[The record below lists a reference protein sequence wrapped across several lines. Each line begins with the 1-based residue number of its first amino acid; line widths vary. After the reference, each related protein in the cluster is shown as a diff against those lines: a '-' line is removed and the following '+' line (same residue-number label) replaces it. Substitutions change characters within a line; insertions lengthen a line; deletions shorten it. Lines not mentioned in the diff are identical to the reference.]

1 MFKEFADPYTFPS
14 YHKRILE
21 PYNYYEFGQRY
32 VASLTDFSRS
42 LLGHPERWNRI
53 ASLLE
58 KGENVVLLANHQT
71 EADPG
76 GLGVTDALSTVSA
89 EHVTST
95 AFAGSDSGYDMVIPQ
110 SITVTGEHDSGL
122 GKGCPLATCM
132 FILTQCGRTH
142 SHLSNCANP
151 ISSSTPLHPPATHF
165 LPWACLPDCSHL
177 PPSLLPGVFAL
188 MLQDLQPKLATD
200 VVYVAGDRVVT
211 DALCKPF
218 SMGRNLFCVH
228 SKKHLDDVPGE

>member
-1 MFKEFADPYTFPS
+1 MRIHRAQIQASIADLVFKEFADPYTFPS

-76 GLGVTDALSTVSA
+76 GLGVTDALSTV
-89 EHVTST
+89 
-95 AFAGSDSGYDMVIPQ
+95 DSQCRAWNMH
-110 SITVTGEHDSGL
+110 SICRER
-122 GKGCPLATCM
+122 
-132 FILTQCGRTH
+132 Q
-142 SHLSNCANP
+142 
-151 ISSSTPLHPPATHF
+151 
-165 LPWACLPDCSHL
+165 
-177 PPSLLPGVFAL
+177 
-188 MLQDLQPKLATD
+188 
-200 VVYVAGDRVVT
+200 RV
-211 DALCKPF
+211 
-218 SMGRNLFCVH
+218 
-228 SKKHLDDVPGE
+228 